1 MNKICGSCCL
11 PQVLKKLVEKKGNID
26 KCSLCH
32 CTSSKVVKT
41 TSLQFIRAIKG
52 LLRYFYSESEY
63 HRKLGGDNFESH
75 LSGDNPIFKIPLN
88 MSDSD
93 KEEFLL
99 NFLDEL
105 DRDTKINLFTAY
117 GRDIYNYLPMT
128 SVSVGMSRV
137 IEKAR
142 HKLTYLNYYQVENEF
157 ENSFAALFEHI
168 KAHLMVDSEYY
179 RARIGSQLK
188 ASNFDWKKMRHE
200 EEFHEAYRGKDIG
213 APPIHLA
220 SGGRINRPGVSYL
233 YLASDVET
241 AISEVRPHPGENV
254 SVGRFKAHSNLQI
267 ADFSQH
273 ELTEELLSDDGLDIL
288 ELIIAIEDAL
298 SVTVS
303 PSMNKQYN
311 ITQFIA
317 EIVRKLGFDGLAFK
331 SSVGSGKNF
340 VLFNPDNF
348 GCVEGSDLVFKVSSV
363 TYETEAQM
371 KFDEHED
378 YDRTYEE
385 TK

>member
-1 MNKICGSCCL
+1 MNKICGSCCF
-11 PQVLKKLVEKKGNID
+11 PKILKKLVD
-26 KCSLCH
+26 KRGCIGRCSVCH
-32 CTSSKVVKT
+32 DTSSKVIDT
-41 TSLQFIRAIKG
+41 TSLQFIKTIKG

-63 HRKLGGDNFESH
+63 HRKLGGDSFEHH
-75 LSGDNPIFKIPLN
+75 LSEKNPIFRIPPN
-88 MSDSD
+88 MSSLD

-99 NFLDEL
+99 SFLQDL
-105 DRDTKINLFTAY
+105 NSDDQITLFTAY
-117 GRDIYNYLPMT
+117 GRDIYNYVPMT
-128 SVSVGMSRV
+128 SVSVGSSSV

-142 HKLTYLNYYQVENEF
+142 YKLTYLNYYQVEDEF
-157 ENSFAALFEHI
+157 ESRFASLVEHI
-168 KAHLMVDSEYY
+168 KAPLKVESEFY
-179 RARIGSQLK
+179 RARIGSRLK

-200 EEFHEAYRGKDIG
+200 EEFHEAYQGKDIG

-233 YLASDVET
+233 YLASDADT

-254 SVGRFKAHSNLQI
+254 SVGRFKSNVNLQI

-273 ELTEELLSDDGLDIL
+273 ELTEELLSDEGLDIL
-288 ELIIAIEDAL
+288 ELIIAIENTL

-317 EIVRKLGFDGLAFK
+317 EIVRKLSFDGLAFK
-331 SSVGSGKNF
+331 SSVGTGKNY
-340 VLFNPDNF
+340 VLFNPESFDW
-348 GCVEGSDLVFKVSSV
+348 VEGSDQVFKVSSV
-363 TYETEAQM
+363 SYKTEPQK
-371 KFDEHED
+371 KFDEQEY

-385 TK
+385 TA